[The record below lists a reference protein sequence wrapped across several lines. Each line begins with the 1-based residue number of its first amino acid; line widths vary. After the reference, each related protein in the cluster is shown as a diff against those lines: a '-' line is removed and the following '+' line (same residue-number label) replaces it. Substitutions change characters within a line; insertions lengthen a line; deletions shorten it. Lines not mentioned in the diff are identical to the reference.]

1 MNDTEV
7 KRLNT
12 LVRQKSKPELAR
24 MCQEKNL
31 PTKGTKHDL
40 AIRLLG
46 LSFSVEV
53 QKCTDQSRDDLP
65 TLLIEKNKYGQY
77 VHNATRLVFNKA
89 TRKVIGSLES
99 ENKVKTLTRSDI
111 SLCRQYKF
119 QYQLPERL
127 DMPPEP
133 LRAVERDEHDGFD
146 DDDASDDE
154 NMDENIPLEF

>member
-1 MNDTEV
+1 MNETEV

-40 AIRLLG
+40 AVRLLG

-53 QKCTDQSRDDLP
+53 QKCKESHDDLP

-77 VHNATRLVFNKA
+77 VHTPTRLVFNKA

-99 ENKVKTLTRSDI
+99 ENKIKTLTRSDI
-111 SLCRQYKF
+111 SLCQQYKF
-119 QYQLPERL
+119 QYQLPEKL

-133 LRAVERDEHDGFD
+133 LRSVERDND
-146 DDDASDDE
+146 DVSSDDE
-154 NMDENIPLEF
+154 DMDENIPLEF